1 MFADS
6 TYWIVTLGLV
16 VVAVGATLWVVMAL
30 PSRRRSRAE
39 KAESRAKANA
49 ELLRHRAELRMLP
62 IRWEEQQ
69 RKEAHAEWR
78 RKVEAVVDPMVNR
91 WLDANP
97 GRGDIPQPVLDELL
111 TYAEEQVGP
120 EPPR

>member
-1 MFADS
+1 M
-6 TYWIVTLGLV
+6 TLGLV

-39 KAESRAKANA
+39 KAESRARANA

-69 RKEAHAEWR
+69 RKQAHAEWR
-78 RKVEAVVDPMVNR
+78 RRVEAVADPMVNR

-97 GRGDIPQPVLDELL
+97 GRGEIPQGVLDELFS
-111 TYAEEQVGP
+111 YAEEQVGP